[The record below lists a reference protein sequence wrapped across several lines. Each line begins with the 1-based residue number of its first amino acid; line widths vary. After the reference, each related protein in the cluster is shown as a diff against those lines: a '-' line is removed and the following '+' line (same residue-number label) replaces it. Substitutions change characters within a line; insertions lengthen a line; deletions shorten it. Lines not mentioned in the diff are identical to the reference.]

1 VALPE
6 CQQTGGAMRDP
17 INYWRTL
24 TYHDPAL
31 TLRRLRALE
40 LELAGVDLPL
50 PVRRLRT
57 REYKKYRE
65 WRDAALFTY
74 GMGLAQSVDMRYAT
88 DEARDYD
95 FVTMWRVNDEV
106 SFCPVQA
113 KELVPADLNADATLD
128 DLLHGLSRYGGATKT
143 VLAVKLNRRGRV
155 NLASL
160 KLPAIP
166 FAQLWFFWAAARDA
180 SKWCLYGDALAQP
193 GQLSFDYPA

>member
-1 VALPE
+1 
-6 CQQTGGAMRDP
+6 MRDL

-40 LELAGVDLPL
+40 RELESVDLPPL
-50 PVRRLRT
+50 VRRLRT

-95 FVTMWRVNDEV
+95 FVTMWRGKGEV
-106 SFCPVQA
+106 SFLPGET
-113 KELVPADLNADATLD
+113 KELGHADVNVVAQ
-128 DLLHGLSRYGGATKT
+128 SGGVTPGT
-143 VLAVKLNRRGRV
+143 SH
-155 NLASL
+155 AS
-160 KLPAIP
+160 
-166 FAQLWFFWAAARDA
+166 
-180 SKWCLYGDALAQP
+180 
-193 GQLSFDYPA
+193 